1 MKPMKLFKTIALM
14 MVLSSCAK
22 KDVPDV
28 PPAFSDPDWTR
39 LEIANGKEAHAV
51 YGNLDD
57 TLTVSTLY
65 DIRQTYDKGKTW
77 VNVKTTH
84 QPFYGLLVKGDS
96 IFTLSSKSLKSQ
108 SGQLLTSFSQY
119 LSLDNGLSWQSFY
132 EGAKSINRSKE
143 YATVYPNNQITI
155 KLKENLEPING
166 NPNHNS
172 VLKSTVEIIENGNT
186 RTLSLPFNNQ
196 ITNLYLDEKGRLYVS
211 ATSAIYD
218 KNSGKY
224 SDNEKAEPA
233 IIYVSKQNISNLI
246 K

>member
-1 MKPMKLFKTIALM
+1 MKLFKALLLIA
-14 MVLSSCAK
+14 VLSSCSK
-22 KDVPDV
+22 EKTGGELTPT
-28 PPAFSDPDWTR
+28 FSDPNWMR
-39 LEIANGKEAHAV
+39 IEIANGKEAHAV

-96 IFTLSSKSLKSQ
+96 IFTLSSKSLKSK
-108 SGQLLTSFSQY
+108 SGQVLTSFSQY
-119 LSLDNGLSWQSFY
+119 LSLDNGSSWLSFH

-143 YATVYPNNQITI
+143 YATVYPNNQLTI
-155 KLKENLEPING
+155 RLKENLESING
-166 NPNHNS
+166 DPTHNS
-172 VLKSTVEIIENGNT
+172 VLKGTVEIIENGNA

-224 SDNEKAEPA
+224 LDNEKAEPA
-233 IIYVSKQNISNLI
+233 IIYISKQSISTLI

>member
-1 MKPMKLFKTIALM
+1 MKLFKALLLIA
-14 MVLSSCAK
+14 VLSSCSKEKNAIEL
-22 KDVPDV
+22 
-28 PPAFSDPDWTR
+28 PPTFSDPNWMR
-39 LEIANGKEAHAV
+39 IEIANGKEAHAV

-65 DIRQTYDKGKTW
+65 EIRQTYDKGKTW

-108 SGQLLTSFSQY
+108 SGQMLASFSQY
-119 LSLDNGLSWQSFY
+119 LSLDKGTSWKSYY

-143 YATVYPNNQITI
+143 YATVYPDNKLAIR
-155 KLKENLEPING
+155 LKEHLEPING

-172 VLKSTVEIIENGNT
+172 VLKSTIEIVENGNA
-186 RTLSLPFNNQ
+186 RTLLLPFNNQ
-196 ITNLYLDEKGRLYVS
+196 ITNLYLDKMGRLYVS

-218 KNSGKY
+218 KTSGKY
-224 SDNEKAEPA
+224 SANEKAEPA
-233 IIYVSKQNISNLI
+233 IIYVSKKSISTLI

>member
-1 MKPMKLFKTIALM
+1 MKLFKALLLIA
-14 MVLSSCAK
+14 VFSSCSK
-22 KDVPDV
+22 EKTGGELTTT
-28 PPAFSDPDWTR
+28 FSDPNWIR
-39 LEIANGKEAHAV
+39 IQIANGKEAHAV

-77 VNVKTTH
+77 VNVKITH

-108 SGQLLTSFSQY
+108 SGQVLTSFSQY
-119 LSLDNGLSWQSFY
+119 LSLDKGSSWKSYY

-143 YATVYPNNQITI
+143 YATVYPNRQISI
-155 KLKENLEPING
+155 RLKENLEPING
-166 NPNHNS
+166 DSTHNS

-186 RTLSLPFNNQ
+186 KTLLLPFNNQ

-218 KNSGKY
+218 KTSGKY
-224 SDNEKAEPA
+224 SDNEKADPA
-233 IIYVSKQNISNLI
+233 IIYVSKQSISSII

>member
-1 MKPMKLFKTIALM
+1 MKLFKALLLIA
-14 MVLSSCAK
+14 VLSSCSKEKNGVELA
-22 KDVPDV
+22 
-28 PPAFSDPDWTR
+28 PAFSDPNWTR
-39 LEIANGKEAHAV
+39 IEIANGKEAHAV

-65 DIRQTYDKGKTW
+65 DIRQTYNKGKTW
-77 VNVKTTH
+77 INVKTTH

-96 IFTLSSKSLKSQ
+96 IFTLSSKSLKIQ
-108 SGQLLTSFSQY
+108 SGQVLTSFSQY
-119 LSLDNGLSWQSFY
+119 LSVDKGSSWKSFY

-143 YATVYPNNQITI
+143 YATVYPNNQLAIR
-155 KLKENLEPING
+155 LKENLEPING
-166 NPNHNS
+166 DPTHNS
-172 VLKSTVEIIENGNT
+172 VLKSTVEIIENGNA
-186 RTLSLPFNNQ
+186 RTLLLPFNNQ

-218 KNSGKY
+218 KTSGKY

-233 IIYVSKQNISNLI
+233 IIYVSKQNISTLI